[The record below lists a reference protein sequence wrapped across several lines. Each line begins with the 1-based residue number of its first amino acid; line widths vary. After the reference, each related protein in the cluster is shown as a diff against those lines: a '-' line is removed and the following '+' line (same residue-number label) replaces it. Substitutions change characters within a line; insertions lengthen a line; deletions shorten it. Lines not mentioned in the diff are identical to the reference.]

1 VYEPFLLRLGFLD
14 RTPSGRVATEA
25 ARQHLAR
32 LGYEIPPARRPE
44 PEMAALWE
52 LGEPEGLNDESEG
65 LNDESEGLNGE
76 SEGLDDEPE
85 ALDDEPEPP
94 FEPGS
99 DPEES
104 SPA

>member
-1 VYEPFLLRLGFLD
+1 
-14 RTPSGRVATEA
+14 
-25 ARQHLAR
+25 
-32 LGYEIPPARRPE
+32 
-44 PEMAALWE
+44 MAALWE
-52 LGEPEGLNDESEG
+52 LGEP
-65 LNDESEGLNGE
+65 
-76 SEGLDDEPE
+76 EGLDDEPE

>member
-1 VYEPFLLRLGFLD
+1 MAAIAAVLSEEVETVEDVYEPFLLRLGFLD

-25 ARQHLAR
+25 ARQHLAK

-52 LGEPEGLNDESEG
+52 LGEPEGL
-65 LNDESEGLNGE
+65 
-76 SEGLDDEPE
+76 DDELE